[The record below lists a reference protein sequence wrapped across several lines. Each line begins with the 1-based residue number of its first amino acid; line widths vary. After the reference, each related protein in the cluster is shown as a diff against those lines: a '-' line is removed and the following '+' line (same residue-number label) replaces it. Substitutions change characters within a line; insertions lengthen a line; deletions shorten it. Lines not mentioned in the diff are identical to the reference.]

1 MVLFGE
7 AVELLLFIDE
17 AVSVTVLI
25 LDELEHELPLG
36 VFVRVVVL
44 VCVPDE
50 VGVLL
55 ERGLAV
61 TENVFQRIVAV
72 FSGLNVVLF
81 VEIDVLLDV
90 GEDE

>member
-25 LDELEHELPLG
+25 LDKLEHELPLG

-44 VCVPDE
+44 V
-50 VGVLL
+50 
-55 ERGLAV
+55 
-61 TENVFQRIVAV
+61 
-72 FSGLNVVLF
+72 
-81 VEIDVLLDV
+81 
-90 GEDE
+90 

>member
-25 LDELEHELPLG
+25 LDELEHELPLE

-44 VCVPDE
+44 V
-50 VGVLL
+50 
-55 ERGLAV
+55 
-61 TENVFQRIVAV
+61 
-72 FSGLNVVLF
+72 
-81 VEIDVLLDV
+81 
-90 GEDE
+90 

>member
-17 AVSVTVLI
+17 DVSVIVLI

-44 VCVPDE
+44 V
-50 VGVLL
+50 
-55 ERGLAV
+55 
-61 TENVFQRIVAV
+61 
-72 FSGLNVVLF
+72 
-81 VEIDVLLDV
+81 
-90 GEDE
+90 